1 MKIDEYVN
9 GRRVWTECQDLVAAL
24 ELTGALHCQTF
35 VTFNL
40 PSPPS
45 HVSTTHTTPQL
56 PFPGPRE
63 PLNTTVNQ
71 LHSIKCIVLF
81 FPAGPVRSTVSR
93 PPFLRKVSFNV
104 RLLPNRFLSQ

>member
-24 ELTGALHCQTF
+24 ELTGALHCRTF

-40 PSPPS
+40 PSPRRTSQP
-45 HVSTTHTTPQL
+45 HTPPPQS

-63 PLNTTVNQ
+63 SLSSTVNQ
-71 LHSIKCIVLF
+71 LHSTKCIVAF
-81 FPAGPVRSTVSR
+81 F
-93 PPFLRKVSFNV
+93 
-104 RLLPNRFLSQ
+104 